1 MQGAPRKAALQR
13 RIDLRQAKREQTS
26 LLLEGSR
33 TAGIKLC
40 DRLPKL
46 AKRVVRSGGSHS
58 TPIECSLFVLLIPR
72 PHTGVKEGSEDRRCF
87 SMRGHGGPSKCF
99 TAAQYMKGPGPH
111 SSRPTDRKK

>member
-13 RIDLRQAKREQTS
+13 RIDFRQAKREQTS

-33 TAGIKLC
+33 TAGIELC

-72 PHTGVKEGSEDRRCF
+72 PHIGVKEGSEDRRCF
-87 SMRGHGGPSKCF
+87 SMRGMEAFQMLHGGAIHERARPILQ
-99 TAAQYMKGPGPH
+99 AQRTEK
-111 SSRPTDRKK
+111 